1 MMTARVWT
9 IALAGSLLTAA
20 CMQTAQAESVVA
32 APEAV
37 VKANET
43 AGLKTAV
50 LAGGCFWGIEAVFSH
65 VKGVTSVV
73 SGYEGGS
80 RSDADYSTVS
90 NGKTGHAE
98 SVRITYDPSVV
109 RYDQLLQVFFGVG
122 TDPTQLNRQ
131 YPDSGTQYRNAVVP
145 QNREQ
150 ARVTAGYI
158 AQIKALNIWKSPI
171 VTKVETNRGFF
182 PAEAY
187 HQDFALHNP
196 DHPYILMWDAPK
208 VTALKRTFPKLWKT
222 DFTTG

>member
-1 MMTARVWT
+1 MMIRMMT
-9 IALAGSLLTAA
+9 IALGAGLLAA
-20 CMQTAQAESVVA
+20 SCTQSAQAESVIA

-43 AGLKTAV
+43 AGLQTAV

-80 RSDADYSTVS
+80 RASADYETVS
-90 NGKTGHAE
+90 NGTTGHAE
-98 SVRITYDPSVV
+98 SVRITYDPKVV
-109 RYDQLLQVFFGVG
+109 RFDQLLQVFFSVG

-145 QNREQ
+145 QNSEQ
-150 ARVTAGYI
+150 ARVTAGYL
-158 AQIKALNIWKSPI
+158 AQLKTLNLWKRPI
-171 VTKVETNRGFF
+171 VTKVEPNRGFF
-182 PAEAY
+182 PAEQY

-196 DHPYILMWDAPK
+196 EHPYIVMWDAPK
-208 VTALKRTFPKLWKT
+208 VAALKRTFPKLWKN
-222 DFTTG
+222 DFTAG

>member
-1 MMTARVWT
+1 MMIRMMT
-9 IALAGSLLTAA
+9 IALGAGLLAA
-20 CMQTAQAESVVA
+20 SCTQSAQAESVIA

-80 RSDADYSTVS
+80 RANADYETVS
-90 NGKTGHAE
+90 NGTTGHAE
-98 SVRITYDPSVV
+98 SVRITYDPKVV
-109 RYDQLLQVFFGVG
+109 RFDQLLQVFFSVG

-145 QNREQ
+145 QNSEQ
-150 ARVTAGYI
+150 ARVTAGYL
-158 AQIKALNIWKSPI
+158 AQLKTLNLWKRPI
-171 VTKVETNRGFF
+171 VTKVEPNRGFF
-182 PAEAY
+182 PAEQY

-196 DHPYILMWDAPK
+196 EHPYIVMWDAPK
-208 VTALKRTFPKLWKT
+208 VAALKRTFPKLWKN
-222 DFTTG
+222 DFTAG